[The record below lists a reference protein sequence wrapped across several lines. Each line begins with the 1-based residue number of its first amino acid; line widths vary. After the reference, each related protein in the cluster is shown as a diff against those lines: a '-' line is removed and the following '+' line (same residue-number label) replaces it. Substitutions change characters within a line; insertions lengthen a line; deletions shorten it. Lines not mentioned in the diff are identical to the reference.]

1 MTAAVAVGGREK
13 MCGGVEVGHKEK
25 TMNKEKKKGTM
36 NSEVK
41 KRKDQEVGHRVDKRK
56 EKRKCRK
63 KREGKSCGK

>member
-1 MTAAVAVGGREK
+1 

-41 KRKDQEVGHRVDKRK
+41 KRKDQEVGHKVDKRK
-56 EKRKCRK
+56 EKKKKRK
-63 KREGKSCGK
+63 KKV